1 MPISEPENIKILII
15 EDDPVTRLALAK
27 VLEKTEH
34 IVIQATNG
42 REGLNTYTE
51 HKPNLV
57 IVDAMMPEMDGYET
71 IKAIRNLEHRHSL
84 PLIMLTALDNIDSIN
99 KAFEAGATDF
109 ITKPINWS
117 LLTQRIKYALR
128 SSQIEEQFRKTQ
140 SQLIYAQR
148 LAKLG
153 YWEWDAKLDKIT
165 ASQSAFGLFNVPINS
180 SSTLDNFL
188 SRVLPKDM
196 PIIQQ
201 VISDARSGQPHIQ
214 ISFRVIQQ
222 DGHLRHIECLGEVS
236 FDHEDNIS
244 KIMGSA
250 QDISRL
256 HKAETL
262 IHYQSKHDTLTELP
276 NRASFNE
283 MLNNAL
289 TENTDKYL
297 VAVIIF
303 DIDRFKQIN
312 KNLGQDKGDDVLI
325 SLAQRLNRITRE
337 GDFVAR
343 IGSDEF
349 AILLPHIESNN
360 ELNLVIN
367 RFSHDLNAPFIV
379 NNKDLFISYSCGV
392 SVFPDDAT
400 DTETVIEHANSARVT
415 AKALGGNQFA
425 FYRPDMNDDALDML
439 SLEND
444 LRKALTNN
452 EIEVFYQPQMDAKTL
467 QPIGSEA
474 LVRWRHPSRGLIVPN
489 VFVPLAE
496 STGMIIE
503 IGRFITETAIKQT
516 EQWHAMGYNQM
527 RIGINLSSRQFGQSS
542 LIDDIQSALQKTNL
556 PSHFIDLE
564 ITESL
569 AMSDAENNI
578 DILSRLKGMGFKIS
592 IDDFGTGYSSL
603 AYLHSFPIDT
613 IKIDR
618 SFVLNL
624 DTPEGEAIAKTILAM
639 AESLN
644 LEVVAEGIE
653 LDEQQDF
660 FTGKHCD
667 IFQGYKFGQPMPH
680 EEFTQWLKQYYPPIK
695 EYNDGA
701 KNAH

>member
-1 MPISEPENIKILII
+1 MPIPNPENTKILVI
-15 EDDPVTRLALAK
+15 EDDPVTNMALVK
-27 VLEKTEH
+27 VLEQSGY
-34 IVIQATNG
+34 IVNKAANG
-42 REGLNTYTE
+42 REGLQCYIK

-57 IVDAMMPEMDGYET
+57 LVDAMMPEMNGYET
-71 IKAIRNLEHRHSL
+71 IKAIRNYEQQPSL
-84 PLIMLTALDNIDSIN
+84 PLLMLTALDDIESIQ
-99 KAFEAGATDF
+99 KAFDSGATDF

-117 LLTQRIKYALR
+117 LLSQRVKYALR
-128 SSQIEEQFRKTQ
+128 SSAIEEQFRKTQ
-140 SQLIYAQR
+140 AQLIYAQR

-153 YWEWDAKLDKIT
+153 YWEWDALQDQVT
-165 ASQSAFGLFNVPINS
+165 GSQSAFGLFNVSVNT
-180 SSTLDNFL
+180 STTLENFL
-188 SRVLPKDM
+188 SRVLPKDKQ
-196 PIIQQ
+196 IIQQ
-201 VISDARSGQPHIQ
+201 AISDARTGQPHIQ
-214 ISFRVIQQ
+214 VSFRVIQQ

-236 FDHEDNIS
+236 FDKNDNII
-244 KIMGSA
+244 KITGSA

-283 MLNNAL
+283 ILSSALAKNNSKFL
-289 TENTDKYL
+289 G
-297 VAVIIF
+297 AVIIF

-312 KNLGQDKGDDVLI
+312 KNLWQEKGDDVLI

-349 AILLPHIESNN
+349 AILLLNIENTN

-367 RFSHDLNAPFIV
+367 RFSHDLNAPFVV
-379 NNKDLFISYSCGV
+379 NDQDLFISYSAGI
-392 SVFPDDAT
+392 SVFPNDSQNS
-400 DTETVIEHANSARVT
+400 ENIIEHANSARVK
-415 AKALGGNQFA
+415 AKSLGGNQFI
-425 FYRPDMNDDALDML
+425 FFHTDMNDDALDML

-444 LRKALTNN
+444 LRQALTNK

-474 LVRWRHPSRGLIVPN
+474 LVRWRHPTRGLMPPN
-489 VFVPLAE
+489 VFIPLAE
-496 STGMIIE
+496 STGLIIK
-503 IGRFITETAIKQT
+503 IGRFVAETAIKQT
-516 EQWHAMGYNQM
+516 EIWHKQGYNQM
-527 RIGINLSSRQFGQSS
+527 RIGINLSSRQFTQSDLFS
-542 LIDDIQSALQKTNL
+542 DIQKILQMTSL

-569 AMSDAENNI
+569 AMSDAEKNI
-578 DILSRLKGMGFKIS
+578 EILSKLKAMGVKIS

-624 DTPEGEAIAKTILAM
+624 NTPEGEAIAKTILAM
-639 AESLN
+639 ADSLN

-653 LDEQQDF
+653 LDEQQQF
-660 FTGKHCD
+660 FIGKHCD
-667 IFQGYKFGQPMPH
+667 IFQGFKFGKPMPKD
-680 EEFTQWLKQYYPPIK
+680 EFTQWLTQFTPPQQNVAM
-695 EYNDGA
+695 E
-701 KNAH
+701 